1 MAVDPKLNKSKGQ
14 PDIRHRLNI
23 NTDLARRMLT
33 GFIRDQIEKAGQE
46 GATLGYSELV
56 SSNCL
61 I

>member
-1 MAVDPKLNKSKGQ
+1 MVADSQPDKAQ
-14 PDIRHRLNI
+14 TAPDIRHRLNI